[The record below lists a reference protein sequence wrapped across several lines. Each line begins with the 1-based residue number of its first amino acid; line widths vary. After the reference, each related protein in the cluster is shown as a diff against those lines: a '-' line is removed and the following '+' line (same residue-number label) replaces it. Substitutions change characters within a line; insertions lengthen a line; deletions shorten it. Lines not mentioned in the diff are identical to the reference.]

1 MSTKKIGSVLV
12 IGGGIAGIQASLD
25 LADTG
30 YKVYLVEK
38 APSIGGAMAQL
49 DKTLPTNDC
58 SICIQAPKMVEVG
71 RHPNIELLAYS
82 EVRNLEGK
90 AGNFTVT
97 VFRKARFVDET
108 KCKNCGDC
116 AAKCPRKKIPSEFDL
131 GLANRTAAYI
141 PFPQAVPPVYLIDKE
156 YCIYFET
163 GKCRACEKACPADA
177 INFEQEDQKVT
188 INVGAII
195 VATGFEEFDPSAK
208 GEFGFGAYKNVVTS
222 LQFERLLSA
231 SGPTGGKVLRPS
243 DGTIPLKIAWI
254 QCVGSRDLSVGN
266 PWCSRVCCMWTT
278 KQAMIAK
285 EHHHEIIP
293 HVFYMDIR
301 AYGKGFEEYYRR
313 GEDQIKINYI
323 KSRPSHI
330 DELPNGN
337 LVVLYEDMI
346 QGKVAELE
354 AEMIVL
360 SSAIIP
366 SQGNEELAQVL
377 GLELDEY
384 GFFKAKDALGA
395 PLETNVAG
403 IYLCGC
409 ATGPRDI
416 PDSVVQ
422 ASGAAAKAAAVIYDM
437 RGFEVAE
444 VELPPLKEIRPE
456 DEPRIG
462 VFVCHC
468 GINIGG
474 YLDVQKVCEYAKTL
488 PNVVYVD
495 QPLFACSE
503 DSQTLIKE
511 AIEQHDLNRVVVASC
526 TPRTHELLFRT
537 TCRQAGLNE
546 YLFEMANIRDQC
558 SWVHSEDREGA
569 TEKAKQLV
577 AMAVAKARLLTPG
590 EETRIP
596 VKGESLVIG
605 GGIAGMTSA
614 AALADM
620 GFKVYLVEQEYE
632 LGGMLRRLGRLYP
645 TDEDAGKIIAEK
657 IRRIQGNENITIYTG
672 STVESISG
680 YIGSFDVRLLEGN
693 TEHPINVGTII
704 VATGSKEID
713 PTGFYGYGEYN
724 NVINQ
729 LQLERMLKENS
740 LKNDL
745 KTLVMINC
753 VGSKEEAG
761 EGARTYCCRVGCGTS
776 LKNAKHVKEQLPQA
790 NVYLLNEDM
799 RVVEKTAEDYYRDV
813 RSKEGVHFVT
823 YPREKN
829 PSVIERD
836 GTLVVVV
843 YNSLLGESQEIPA
856 DYVVLTTATEQL
868 ESEKLSKMLKIP
880 IGTGGFFQEAHVKLR
895 PVDFATD
902 GIFVCGGAHSPKGVS
917 DTISQAL
924 GATAR
929 AAISMGRGYVMT
941 QAITAQVDPNLCR
954 GCGICEKICEY
965 GAVGL
970 VEKETGYVM
979 AEVNPVLCKGCG
991 ACSVA
996 CPSRAITPLHFTTD
1010 QIRAMLKIALM

>member
-1 MSTKKIGSVLV
+1 MAAKKIGSVLV
-12 IGGGIAGIQASLD
+12 IGGGIAGIQTSLD
-25 LADTG
+25 LADSG
-30 YKVYLVEK
+30 FKVYLVEQ
-38 APSIGGAMAQL
+38 APSIGGTMAQL

-71 RHPNIELLAYS
+71 RHSNIELLAYS
-82 EVRNLEGK
+82 EVKLVEGEV
-90 AGNFTVT
+90 GNFTVT
-97 VFRKARFVDET
+97 LLRKARFVDET
-108 KCKNCGDC
+108 KCKNCGAC

-131 GLANRTAAYI
+131 GLANRTAAYV
-141 PFPQAVPPVYLIDKE
+141 PFPQAVPPVYLIDKKN
-156 YCIYFET
+156 CIYFET

-177 INFEQEDQKVT
+177 INFKQEDREVT

-231 SGPTGGKVLRPS
+231 SGPTGGQVLRPS
-243 DGTIPLKIAWI
+243 DGTVPQKIAWI
-254 QCVGSRDLSVGN
+254 QCVGSRDLSIGN

-278 KQAMIAK
+278 KQAMIAM
-285 EHHHEIIP
+285 EHHHEITP
-293 HVFYMDIR
+293 FVFYMDIR

-313 GEDQIKINYI
+313 GKDQFGVNYI

-330 DELPNGN
+330 DELENGN
-337 LVVLYEDMI
+337 LVVVFEDLS
-346 QGKVAELE
+346 QGRVDELE
-354 AEMIVL
+354 VDMVVL
-360 SSAIIP
+360 SSAIVP
-366 SQGNEELAQVL
+366 SRDNEELAQIL
-377 GLELDEY
+377 GIDLDSY
-384 GFFKAKDALGA
+384 GFFKAQDPLAA
-395 PLETNVAG
+395 PLETNIEG

-416 PDSVVQ
+416 PDSVAQ
-422 ASGAAAKAAAVIYDM
+422 ASGAAAKAAAVIHEL
-437 RGFEVAE
+437 RGVEVTE
-444 VELPPLKEIRPE
+444 VELPPAKEVRPE
-456 DEPRIG
+456 DAPRIG

-474 YLDVQKVCEYAKTL
+474 FLDVPTVCEYAKTL
-488 PNVVYVD
+488 EHVVYANHL
-495 QPLFACSE
+495 LFACSE

-511 AIEQHDLNRVVVASC
+511 VIEQYDLNRVVVASC
-526 TPRTHELLFRT
+526 TPRTHEPLFRT

-558 SWVHSEDREGA
+558 SWVHSADREGA
-569 TEKAKQLV
+569 TKKAKQLV

-614 AALADM
+614 AALAEM

-632 LGGMLRRLGRLYP
+632 LGGMLRKLGRLYP
-645 TDEDAGKIIAEK
+645 TDEDAGKIIANQ
-657 IRRIQGNENITIYTG
+657 INRIQGNENITIYTG
-672 STVESISG
+672 TTVESVSG
-680 YIGSFDVRLLEGN
+680 YIGSFDVRLLIGD
-693 TEHPINVGTII
+693 TEHTINVGTII
-704 VATGSKEID
+704 IATGAKEID
-713 PTGFYGYGEYN
+713 PTGFYSFGEYD
-724 NVINQ
+724 NVITQ
-729 LQLERMLKENS
+729 LQLERMLKEKS
-740 LKNDL
+740 LKTNL
-745 KTLVMINC
+745 KNLVMINC

-776 LKNAKHVKEQLPQA
+776 LKNAKQVKEQLPDA
-790 NVYLLNEDM
+790 NVYILHEDM
-799 RVVEKTAEDYYRDV
+799 RIVEKTAEEYYGKV
-813 RSKEGVHFVT
+813 RSHEGVYFVH
-823 YPREKN
+823 YPREQK
-829 PSVIERD
+829 PSIVARD
-836 GTLVVVV
+836 GTLVVQVH
-843 YNSLLGESQEIPA
+843 NTLLGESQEITA
-856 DYVVLTTATEQL
+856 DYVVLTTATETL

-895 PVDFATD
+895 PMDFATD
-902 GIFVCGGAHSPKGVS
+902 GIFVCGSAHSPKGVS

-924 GATAR
+924 GAVAR
-929 AAISMGRGYVMT
+929 ASIPMGRGYVMT
-941 QAITAQVDPNLCR
+941 QAITAQVDSNLCR

-970 VEKETGYVM
+970 IEQEAGYVM

-1010 QIRAMLKIALM
+1010 QIRAMLKPALM